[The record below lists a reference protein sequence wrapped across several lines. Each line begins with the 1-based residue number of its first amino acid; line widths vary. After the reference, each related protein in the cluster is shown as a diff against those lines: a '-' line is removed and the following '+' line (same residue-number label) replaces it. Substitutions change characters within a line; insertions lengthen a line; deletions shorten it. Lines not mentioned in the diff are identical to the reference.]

1 MESITIGYRWKPVE
15 IQIKDIIRIEGNSNY
30 CLIIT
35 KKSKHLAAKTLMKF
49 EAELPNNFLRIH
61 RRHLINTDCVICD
74 NGNRFLMID
83 GSDLELSRRKKSV
96 LLREGRLD

>member
-1 MESITIGYRWKPVE
+1 MESITIGYRWKPVK
-15 IQIKDIIRIEGNSNY
+15 IQIKDIIRIEGNVNY

-35 KKSKHLAAKTLMKF
+35 KKAQHLSAKTLIKF
-49 EAELPNNFLRIH
+49 QTELPDNFLRIH

-74 NGNRFLMID
+74 NNNHFLMID
-83 GSDLELSRRKKSV
+83 GSDLEASRRKKSV